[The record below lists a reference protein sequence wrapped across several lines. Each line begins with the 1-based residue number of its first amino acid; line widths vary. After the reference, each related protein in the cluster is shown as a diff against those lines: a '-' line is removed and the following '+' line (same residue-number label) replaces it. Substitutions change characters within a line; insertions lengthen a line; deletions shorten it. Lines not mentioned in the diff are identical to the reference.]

1 MTLQDGYDENMTY
14 FAHYTVAVAVGDVR
28 GEEEEINITCVY
40 TKMGGEHIVHTA
52 TPCKSRIL
60 HSSFLYIFML
70 AQVHGQPEKL

>member
-40 TKMGGEHIVHTA
+40 TKMGENIYSTH
-52 TPCKSRIL
+52 RIGT
-60 HSSFLYIFML
+60 M
-70 AQVHGQPEKL
+70 